1 MPNWILEQPPALLAT
16 LAACLTWAVTAL
28 GALTVFFLPRKAT
41 AMEPLLA
48 ASAGVMLAA
57 SFWSLLEPAIAQAR
71 QVSALPCW
79 LVAALGFLGGGLFLV
94 AGDAAANALQARAGR
109 AARRRAQTG
118 ARPQA
123 DDGPRAGRAAQQKA
137 GRRPQEEGRTA
148 RTTQPPASQQSGKT
162 TAPAK
167 KPTKTLIGAPSPAAA
182 SRRRCML
189 LVSSI
194 TLHNIPEGLAIGV
207 AFGGLGRGAT
217 PAALAAAASVALGIG
232 LQNFPEGAAVSLP
245 LLREGYSRPRAFWLG
260 QLSGLVEPLAA
271 AAGALLVT
279 AVQSVLP
286 WALAAAA
293 GAMVYVA
300 AHELLPE
307 AQRPASRTGVTLA
320 CLAGFALMMVLD
332 VALGG

>member
-123 DDGPRAGRAAQQKA
+123 DDDPRTGRAAQQKA

-148 RTTQPPASQQSGKT
+148 RT
-162 TAPAK
+162 
-167 KPTKTLIGAPSPAAA
+167 APSPAAA